1 MPVNSL
7 EIVGGD
13 LLADYDPMLINSLYI
28 DDSGDLIANVREG
41 DDMAKVNIGKVVPDV
56 TIGSNGN
63 WYIDGVDTTKP
74 SRGAQGPQG
83 VQGVQGPQGLKGDT
97 GERGPQGLKGDTGER
112 GPQGL
117 QGPAGQDG
125 ERGPQGPAGKD
136 GAQGERGPQGPAG
149 VNGKTPVQTFTIE
162 GNNLYVDTTYSDTV
176 PE

>member
-28 DDSGDLIANVREG
+28 DENGELIANVREG
-41 DDMAKVNIGKVVPDV
+41 DNMAKVNIGKVVPTV
-56 TIGSNGN
+56 ISGSNGN

-83 VQGVQGPQGLKGDT
+83 
-97 GERGPQGLKGDTGER
+97 
-112 GPQGL
+112 
-117 QGPAGQDG
+117 PAGQDG
-125 ERGPQGPAGKD
+125 ERGPQGVQGPAGQDGARGAQGPQGPAGKD
-136 GAQGERGPQGPAG
+136 GARGAQGPQGPAG
-149 VNGKTPVQTFTIE
+149 ANGKTPVQTFTLE
-162 GNNLYVDTTYSDTV
+162 GNNLYVETTYSDTV

>member
-28 DDSGDLIANVREG
+28 DDSGDLIANVKEG
-41 DDMAKVNIGKVVPDV
+41 DNMAKVNVGKVVPTV

-74 SRGAQGPQG
+74 SRGAQGA
-83 VQGVQGPQGLKGDT
+83 
-97 GERGPQGLKGDTGER
+97 
-112 GPQGL
+112 
-117 QGPAGQDG
+117 QGPAGRDG
-125 ERGPQGPAGKD
+125 SQGPA
-136 GAQGERGPQGPAG
+136 GPAG

-162 GNNLYVDTTYSDTV
+162 GNNLYVDTTYIDGE

>member
-28 DDSGDLIANVREG
+28 DDSGDLIANVKEG
-41 DDMAKVNIGKVVPDV
+41 DNMAKVNVGKVVPTV

-74 SRGAQGPQG
+74 SRGAQGA
-83 VQGVQGPQGLKGDT
+83 
-97 GERGPQGLKGDTGER
+97 
-112 GPQGL
+112 
-117 QGPAGQDG
+117 QGPAGRDG
-125 ERGPQGPAGKD
+125 SQGPAGPAGRD
-136 GAQGERGPQGPAG
+136 GSQGPAGPAG

-162 GNNLYVDTTYSDTV
+162 GNNLYVDTTYIDGE